1 MYAVI
6 KTGGKQYRVEQ
17 GDTLTI
23 EKLETEAGKTV
34 TFDDVLLIGTETE
47 TIADSKALGKAT
59 VKATVVEQLKDDK
72 VLVFKYKNK
81 KGYKRTQ
88 GHRQRL
94 TKIKID
100 DISKGK
106 DVGS

>member
-17 GDTLTI
+17 GDTLTV
-23 EKLETEAGKTV
+23 EKLEVEAGKSI
-34 TFDDVLLIGTETE
+34 TFDDVLLIGTDKE
-47 TIADSKALGKAT
+47 TIADSKGLDKAT

-72 VLVFKYKNK
+72 VVVFKYKAK

-100 DISKGK
+100 NISKGK

>member
-23 EKLETEAGKTV
+23 EKLDVEAGKTI
-34 TFDDVLLIGTETE
+34 TFDDVLLIGTENE
-47 TIADSKALGKAT
+47 TVADNKALAAAS
-59 VKATVVEQLKDDK
+59 VKATVLEQMKDDK
-72 VLVFKYKNK
+72 ILVFKYKAK

-94 TKIKID
+94 TKVKID
-100 DISKGK
+100 SISKGK

>member
-23 EKLETEAGKTV
+23 EKLDAEAGKTV
-34 TFDDVLLIGTETE
+34 TFEDVLLIGTDKE
-47 TIADSKALGKAT
+47 TIADNKALAKAS
-59 VKATVVEQLKDDK
+59 VKATVLEQIKDDK
-72 VLVFKYKNK
+72 ILVFKYKAK
-81 KGYKRTQ
+81 KGYKKMQ
-88 GHRQRL
+88 GHRQKL

>member
-23 EKLETEAGKTV
+23 EKLDAEAGKTV
-34 TFDDVLLIGTETE
+34 TFDDVLLIGTEKE
-47 TIADSKALGKAT
+47 TIADGKTLAKAS
-59 VKATVVEQLKDDK
+59 VKATVLEQMKDDK
-72 VLVFKYKNK
+72 VLVFKYKAK
-81 KGYKRTQ
+81 KGYKKTQ

-94 TKIKID
+94 TKIKIE
-100 DISKGK
+100 DILKGK

>member
-17 GDTLTI
+17 GDMLTI
-23 EKLETEAGKTV
+23 EKLDTEAGKTV

-47 TIADSKALGKAT
+47 TVADEKALAKAS
-59 VKATVVEQLKDDK
+59 VKATVLEQLKDDK
-72 VLVFKYKNK
+72 ILVFKYKAK

-88 GHRQRL
+88 GHRQRV

-100 DISKGK
+100 SISKGK

>member
-23 EKLETEAGKTV
+23 EKLDAEAGKTV
-34 TFDDVLLIGTETE
+34 TFDDVLLIGTEKE
-47 TIADSKALGKAT
+47 TIADGKALAKAS
-59 VKATVVEQLKDDK
+59 VKATVLEQMKDDK
-72 VLVFKYKNK
+72 VLVFKYKAK

>member
-23 EKLETEAGKTV
+23 EKLDTEAGKTV
-34 TFDDVLLIGTETE
+34 SFDDVLMIGTEEE
-47 TIADSKALGKAT
+47 TVADGKALAKAS
-59 VKATVVEQLKDDK
+59 VKATVLEQMKDDK
-72 VLVFKYKNK
+72 VLVFKYKAK

-88 GHRQRL
+88 GHRQQL

-100 DISKGK
+100 SIVKGK

>member
-23 EKLETEAGKTV
+23 EKLDTEAGKTV
-34 TFDDVLLIGTETE
+34 TFDEVLLIANEQETV
-47 TIADSKALGKAT
+47 ADAKALAAAS
-59 VKATVVEQLKDDK
+59 VKATVLEQVKDDK
-72 VLVFKYKNK
+72 IVVFKYKAK

-100 DISKGK
+100 SISKGK